1 MTLEQAL
8 EKIKFLEDTQ
18 SVFINYFLV
27 IIGVIL
33 VFGILVFVLMLIESK
48 NKDKKLKSNEEYL
61 KYIIEAQEQERNRLS
76 RELHDTIAQDMRYVS
91 ILVNKIDDKAL
102 KTEILD
108 RQTDCIKKTRNM
120 CSNLALPEIN
130 STKFE
135 VSLQTLVQKFIEE
148 TEVEC
153 RLTIL
158 EGVDFNF
165 LDEEKKINLYRIVQE
180 LLQNISKHAEA
191 TEVTVFFRNFDGG
204 HFKLIIT
211 DDGKGISPEM
221 LLKMNDVNSAT
232 IVKNHFGVRNV
243 KERVSFIGG
252 KILWSSEEGFGAEVE
267 VIV

>member
-8 EKIKFLEDTQ
+8 EKIRLLEETQ
-18 SVFINYFLV
+18 KVFINYFLLV
-27 IIGVIL
+27 IGVLVIFGAL
-33 VFGILVFVLMLIESK
+33 VFILMLIEAK

-61 KYIIEAQEQERNRLS
+61 KYIIEAQERERNRLS
-76 RELHDTIAQDMRYVS
+76 RELHDTIAQDLRYVS
-91 ILVNKIDDKAL
+91 ILVSKIENNEL

-108 RQTDCIKKTRNM
+108 RQTDCIKKTRNL

-135 VSLQTLVQKFIEE
+135 VLLQTLVQKFIEE
-148 TEVEC
+148 NEIEC

-158 EGVDFNF
+158 DDVDFNF
-165 LDEEKKINLYRIVQE
+165 LGEEKKINLYRVVQE

-191 TEVTVFFRNFDGG
+191 TEVTVFFRKFDGG

-221 LLKMNDVNSAT
+221 LLKLNDEKSVA

-252 KILWSSEEGFGAEVE
+252 KIQWRSEEGFGTEVE